1 MINFNIEHWPIV
13 FFKPDII
20 EGMNDIIFEEYQK
33 KYLNLLIECKRKKEK
48 IVLILN
54 LNYFNNTNVPIKY
67 ILKQIQFN
75 KNIHNFNKKYL
86 HCVIILCKS
95 KPFKNMINTFLN
107 FTEAAAP
114 VKIYRN
120 VEKAN
125 SYLKNNF
132 KIIFDISIFINENEN
147 EQLDTNNNDIINNE
161 LLETIQKNSNIEIME
176 NKENFTEYFNELS

>member
-1 MINFNIEHWPIV
+1 
-13 FFKPDII
+13 
-20 EGMNDIIFEEYQK
+20 
-33 KYLNLLIECKRKKEK
+33 
-48 IVLILN
+48 
-54 LNYFNNTNVPIKY
+54 
-67 ILKQIQFN
+67 
-75 KNIHNFNKKYL
+75 
-86 HCVIILCKS
+86 
-95 KPFKNMINTFLN
+95 MINTFLS

-147 EQLDTNNNDIINNE
+147 EHIDTNNNDIIDNE